1 MLPQQIILNNISS
14 KVHTVLPDAQ
24 VLLYGSRARGDW
36 HEESDWD
43 ILILTTQEV
52 NRSLKD
58 AVWDAV
64 YPVSL
69 EIASFISPLIVQKD
83 AWENYPGYYSLK
95 KSIANELIAI

>member
-1 MLPQQIILNNISS
+1 MLPQKNILNNIAL
-14 KVHTVLPDAQ
+14 KVHSVLPDAN
-24 VLLYGSRARGDW
+24 VMLYGSRARGDW

-43 ILILTTQEV
+43 ILILTSQEV
-52 NRSLKD
+52 NRSVKD

-69 EIASFISPLIVQKD
+69 EIASFVSPFIVQKD

-95 KSIANELIAI
+95 KSIAHELVAM